1 MTANRYLSAPYFFA
15 ILIGLAGLV
24 SIAHAEK
31 KEPLKQAVGTLQA
44 TIYVGT
50 NGDVDKLGEKA
61 KPIKKNTIESLQKIN
76 EMQFQHYRELGA
88 DTQSILRRYENWL
101 APLKPSKDILLSYE
115 SRGATENQGLRLD
128 LKFWQQQRIVMK
140 SDPLIYLNKPLFI
153 LGPKWRGGR
162 IIIAI
167 QLTDLISKK

>member
-1 MTANRYLSAPYFFA
+1 MTANRYRSTPYLLA
-15 ILIGLAGLV
+15 IIIGLASLV
-24 SIAHAEK
+24 SVTHAEK
-31 KEPLKQAVGTLQA
+31 KEPLKQAVGSLQA
-44 TIYVGT
+44 TIYVGI
-50 NGDVDKLGEKA
+50 NGDVKKLGEKA
-61 KPIKKNTIESLQKIN
+61 KPIKKDTIESLRKIN
-76 EMQFQHYRELGA
+76 KTQFKHYRELGS

-115 SRGATENQGLRLD
+115 SRGATKDQGLRID

-140 SDPLIYLNKPLFI
+140 SDPVIYLNKPLFI